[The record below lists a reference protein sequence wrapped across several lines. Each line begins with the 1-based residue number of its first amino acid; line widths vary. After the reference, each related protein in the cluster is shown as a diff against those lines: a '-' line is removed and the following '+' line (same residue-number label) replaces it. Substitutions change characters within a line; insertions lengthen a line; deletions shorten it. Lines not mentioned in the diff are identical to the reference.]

1 MALNER
7 ETLKIVNGNFNERL
21 RPIIN
26 GANTDYN
33 PLALGRPSQTLLNA
47 GVPDLPIE
55 MSVQRLIDKKLQ
67 ANHPF
72 RLVSVVHMP
81 EFLSDPIAIFQS
93 KTRLECKVVLTEMES
108 ESVNMVVVIEIN
120 RPKGSFLIN
129 DIRSVYPKD
138 NIVDIL
144 RWIVQDGLLEYADKE
159 KVLNWIDKQQSN
171 SAEVT
176 HLIEDAVKVIKKF

>member
-1 MALNER
+1 
-7 ETLKIVNGNFNERL
+7 
-21 RPIIN
+21 
-26 GANTDYN
+26 
-33 PLALGRPSQTLLNA
+33 
-47 GVPDLPIE
+47 
-55 MSVQRLIDKKLQ
+55 
-67 ANHPF
+67 
-72 RLVSVVHMP
+72 
-81 EFLSDPIAIFQS
+81 
-93 KTRLECKVVLTEMES
+93 MES